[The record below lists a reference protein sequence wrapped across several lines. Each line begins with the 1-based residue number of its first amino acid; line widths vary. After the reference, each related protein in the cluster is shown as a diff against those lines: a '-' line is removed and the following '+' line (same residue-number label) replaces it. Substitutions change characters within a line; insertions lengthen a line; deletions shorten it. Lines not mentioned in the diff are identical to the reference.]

1 MILKCGT
8 GLSVRIIT
16 STAKREVSLSPLRIT
31 GKSKLINASRR
42 KGWSPLKSLSW
53 TRTVILRFTCGCF
66 VRFSEPIDNYEAAV
80 ISGKMLYISGQL
92 PLSDGKLV
100 YQGQVGS
107 ELTVSE
113 GYRAAELAAVNVLAQ
128 IKKKVGGLDR
138 LVRIVRVDGHISSSD
153 DFIDH
158 PKVLDGASDLFKK
171 SLG

>member
-1 MILKCGT
+1 MVEQRL
-8 GLSVRIIT
+8 
-16 STAKREVSLSPLRIT
+16 AEME
-31 GKSKLINASRR
+31 
-42 KGWSPLKSLSW
+42 
-53 TRTVILRFTCGCF
+53 FTLENPP
-66 VRFSEPIDNYEAAV
+66 EPIGNYEAAV
-80 ISGKMLYISGQL
+80 ISGNMLYISGQL

-128 IKKKVGGLDR
+128 IKKKLGSFDP
-138 LVRIVRVDGHISSSD
+138 LVKIVRVNGHISSSD

-171 SLG
+171 ILDEKAGHARAVLGYSMLPKNATIELVVIAEIKY